1 MASDDHST
9 PLDYK
14 GVMVSSTFTDLV
26 QHRAAL
32 MRAIDAQRLKAVA
45 MEHDT
50 ARPDVDV
57 IDSSLQ
63 MVRDAAAY
71 VGVIGHK
78 YGQIPLCQRRNP
90 EQRSLTQ
97 LELNEARRL
106 ARPVLL
112 FVMGDDHPVKRIDVE
127 TDPEAAPEAR
137 TVSRGREASRRQ
149 TGTFTAC
156 TRCSTT
162 SMSLNVAA
170 TQAVAE
176 LRRSLWTA
184 SDPPRKARHRATQPR
199 QAILIEPEGIPSPPA
214 LYAEPPYIG
223 THRIRGAAESS

>member
-1 MASDDHST
+1 MNFMASDDHST

-57 IDSSLQ
+57 GIRPPLQ

-78 YGQIPLCQRRNP
+78 YGQIPLVKRRNP

-112 FVMGDDHPVKRIDVE
+112 FVMVITTPSSVL
-127 TDPEAAPEAR
+127 T
-137 TVSRGREASRRQ
+137 SRP
-149 TGTFTAC
+149 T
-156 TRCSTT
+156 
-162 SMSLNVAA
+162 
-170 TQAVAE
+170 
-176 LRRSLWTA
+176 
-184 SDPPRKARHRATQPR
+184 
-199 QAILIEPEGIPSPPA
+199 PS
-214 LYAEPPYIG
+214 G
-223 THRIRGAAESS
+223 S